1 MNNWLM
7 YLVGLL
13 ILLILIKLQDL
24 DLQLIP
30 EKLKSAFSIL
40 SVVLS
45 LISLIISCSNVVY
58 TSVQFDMDIA
68 KIKFVMIYLSR
79 VVQDWFEVGLI

>member
-30 EKLKSAFSIL
+30 EKLKSTFSIL

-79 VVQDWFEVGLI
+79 VVQD

>member
-24 DLQLIP
+24 DLQLIL

-79 VVQDWFEVGLI
+79 VVQD

>member
-79 VVQDWFEVGLI
+79 VVQD